1 MRLMVFVLKAPPPDW
16 RTDDDEAKDRVD
28 MQSPRQFNYST
39 FRQIARPPACPDRRM
54 SPKVVPNEKLQN
66 WMLGTG
72 GSLFGFAPSLSTC
85 LPSGR
90 DIKGVIWAFWPREG
104 RKRAGCGS
112 EGKWKERKRGEG
124 E

>member
-72 GSLFGFAPSLSTC
+72 GSLFGFAPSL
-85 LPSGR
+85 LPSLSSER
-90 DIKGVIWAFWPREG
+90 PRHQRSNLGILAEG
-104 RKRAGCGS
+104 RKEASRM
-112 EGKWKERKRGEG
+112 WI
-124 E
+124 

>member
-39 FRQIARPPACPDRRM
+39 FRQIARLPRRM

-72 GSLFGFAPSLSTC
+72 GSLFGFAPSLSL
-85 LPSGR
+85 LPSLSSER
-90 DIKGVIWAFWPREG
+90 PRHQRSNLGILAEG
-104 RKRAGCGS
+104 RKEASRM
-112 EGKWKERKRGEG
+112 WI
-124 E
+124 

>member
-28 MQSPRQFNYST
+28 MQSPRQFNYSA

-72 GSLFGFAPSLSTC
+72 GSLFGFAPSLS
-85 LPSGR
+85 LPPSLSSER
-90 DIKGVIWAFWPREG
+90 PRHQRSNLGILAEG
-104 RKRAGCGS
+104 RKEASRM
-112 EGKWKERKRGEG
+112 WI
-124 E
+124 